1 MFGKGTVDCVELWL
15 CVFRGKKDAE
25 ELAEYLASKV
35 YKCRRRDPGIRT
47 ALFSFMENYCA

>member
-1 MFGKGTVDCVELWL
+1 MSGKGAVDCVELSL
-15 CVFRGKKDAE
+15 CVFRGKEDAE
-25 ELAEYLASKV
+25 EHAEYLASKV